1 MGFEPMTSSLPRKCS
16 TTELKRLKTYF
27 RVRTVSGRR
36 GSNPRP
42 AAWKAAALPA
52 ELLPQL
58 VCTFKNVGVTG
69 LEPMNPK
76 EVSYSHPQLPLCDTP
91 ILINPGRLPELR
103 RKSTGFSAKSKR
115 VDGNFFPSY
124 TFVKIRFSYQTSNN
138 LILKSNYS
146 TFLTAHLFPFRECHA
161 TFL

>member
-1 MGFEPMTSSLPRKCS
+1 MELKKEEEKMELVMGIEPMTSSLPRKCS
-16 TTELKRLKTYF
+16 TTELKRLKKYSN
-27 RVRTVSGRR
+27 VWTVSGRR

-58 VCTFKNVGVTG
+58 VLILQNVGVTG

-91 ILINPGRLPELR
+91 NLSANPVVYR
-103 RKSTGFSAKSKR
+103 
-115 VDGNFFPSY
+115 N
-124 TFVKIRFSYQTSNN
+124 
-138 LILKSNYS
+138 
-146 TFLTAHLFPFRECHA
+146 
-161 TFL
+161 